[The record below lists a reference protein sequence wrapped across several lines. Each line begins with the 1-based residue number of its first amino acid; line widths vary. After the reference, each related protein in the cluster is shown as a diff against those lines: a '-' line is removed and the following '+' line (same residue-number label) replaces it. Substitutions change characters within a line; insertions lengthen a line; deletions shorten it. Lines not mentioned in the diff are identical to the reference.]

1 MISLALIFYDILHTV
16 PLLHDFRLPHNHHC
30 TNAEVSRMQA
40 KALEPLW
47 TMCRLRTPGGLLQG
61 GRQEEKLGIWASAV
75 LLGHTQG
82 SQCLLLWYLGSFI
95 KIWFFLQK
103 FLSELLL
110 LNHFS
115 FVGLCATLQMAAH
128 QAPPSLGFARQEH
141 WSGLPFPSPMH
152 ESEK

>member
-1 MISLALIFYDILHTV
+1 MVAEICPDPHGILWLWSLDWCSLRYSWSHLTFWGEESRFMISLALIFYDILHTV

-30 TNAEVSRMQA
+30 TNAEVSHMQA

-95 KIWFFLQK
+95 KIWFFL
-103 FLSELLL
+103 
-110 LNHFS
+110 
-115 FVGLCATLQMAAH
+115 
-128 QAPPSLGFARQEH
+128 
-141 WSGLPFPSPMH
+141 
-152 ESEK
+152 